1 MGQLRLIVVP
11 CTVAQTQPTA
21 QVVKYLMDGTGI
33 MEEEKSFAEL
43 LEAADQKPVRL
54 KQGESV
60 SAVIAKITTDWVF
73 IDLGGK
79 TEGIVEKNEF
89 LDKEGQLT
97 VKEGDTVKAYFL
109 SSRHGE
115 RIFTTRVSGEA
126 AHQYLEEA
134 WQNGIPVEGIVEKEV
149 KGGLEVRIAGTL

>member
-1 MGQLRLIVVP
+1 
-11 CTVAQTQPTA
+11 
-21 QVVKYLMDGTGI
+21 

-54 KQGESV
+54 KPGESV
-60 SAVIAKITTDWVF
+60 SAVIAKITADWIF

-97 VKEGDTVKAYFL
+97 VKEGDTDQGL
-109 SSRHGE
+109 
-115 RIFTTRVSGEA
+115 
-126 AHQYLEEA
+126 LPLLPA
-134 WQNGIPVEGIVEKEV
+134 WRADLHDESFRRGCASVPR
-149 KGGLEVRIAGTL
+149 GGLAERNPR

>member
-1 MGQLRLIVVP
+1 
-11 CTVAQTQPTA
+11 
-21 QVVKYLMDGTGI
+21 

-54 KQGESV
+54 KPGESV
-60 SAVIAKITTDWVF
+60 EAVIAKITTDWVF

-134 WQNGIPVEGIVEKEV
+134 WQNGIPVEGIVEKEI
-149 KGGLEVRIAGTL
+149 KGGLEVRIAGTFRAFCPFSQAGLGRMGRRQCRGLLIV